1 MGGGEDGKGRRSD
14 IWQFVEYVILY
25 PNINALK
32 MPIIHR
38 LDLRETSPP
47 KAEKNTI
54 LL

>member
-32 MPIIHR
+32 RPIVHR
-38 LDLRETSPP
+38 LYLRDTSPP
-47 KAEKNTI
+47 EAENDII